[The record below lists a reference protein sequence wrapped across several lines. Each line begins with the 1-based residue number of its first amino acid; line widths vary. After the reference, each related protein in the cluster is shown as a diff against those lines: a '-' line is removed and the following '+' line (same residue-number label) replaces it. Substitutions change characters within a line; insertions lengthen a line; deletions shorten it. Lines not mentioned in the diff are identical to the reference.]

1 MTGDIV
7 RARGFCSLAVVWAEQ
22 RSSVVRERRSNIK
35 QPSRVISSQKKKKNI
50 ITIIGSIH

>member
-7 RARGFCSLAVVWAEQ
+7 RARGFCLAVVWAEQ